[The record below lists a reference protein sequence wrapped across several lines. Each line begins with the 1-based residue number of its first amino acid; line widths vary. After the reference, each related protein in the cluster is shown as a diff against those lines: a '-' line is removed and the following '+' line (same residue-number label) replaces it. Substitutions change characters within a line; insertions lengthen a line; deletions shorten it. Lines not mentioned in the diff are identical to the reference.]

1 MTSTEYNPNC
11 PECKGSLIYDYNKGE
26 IVCQNCGQVLELID
40 HYGPE
45 SNTFDNNCNK
55 INETENDELNAKL
68 AYQDIGGLNEVL
80 QKVKEIIELPLTEPQ
95 LLKKLGIEP
104 PKGILLF
111 GPPGTG
117 KTLLAKAIPN
127 ETSTGF
133 YSIDAPTLITKGNY
147 GEPEE
152 KLREIFQQ
160 AKENAPSIIF
170 IDEVDSIAANREI
183 TATNHPIHRVVSQL
197 LTLMDGMSSR
207 GQVIVIGSTN
217 RPDAI
222 DPAFRRTGRFDREIE
237 IKAPD
242 SKGRLDILRI
252 HTRKMQLAQDVS
264 LEKIADMCY
273 GFVGADLQGLANEA
287 GMHAVARQKLSVDKD
302 NYVNMNVNNNINY
315 SSKRKNIK
323 IDDMIITMEDFMNA
337 VKTIKPSAMRQIT
350 TVQTSDVR

>member
-183 TATNHPIHRVVSQL
+183 TATNHPIHRVLSQL
-197 LTLMDGMSSR
+197 LTLK
-207 GQVIVIGSTN
+207 
-217 RPDAI
+217 AI
-222 DPAFRRTGRFDREIE
+222 AF
-237 IKAPD
+237 
-242 SKGRLDILRI
+242 
-252 HTRKMQLAQDVS
+252 
-264 LEKIADMCY
+264 
-273 GFVGADLQGLANEA
+273 
-287 GMHAVARQKLSVDKD
+287 
-302 NYVNMNVNNNINY
+302 
-315 SSKRKNIK
+315 
-323 IDDMIITMEDFMNA
+323 
-337 VKTIKPSAMRQIT
+337 
-350 TVQTSDVR
+350 